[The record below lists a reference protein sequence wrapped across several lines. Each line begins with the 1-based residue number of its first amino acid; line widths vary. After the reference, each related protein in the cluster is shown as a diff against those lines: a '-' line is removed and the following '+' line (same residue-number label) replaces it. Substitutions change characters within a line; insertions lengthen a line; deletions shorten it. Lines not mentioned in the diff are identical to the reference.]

1 MSLKYC
7 LPPVLVGSSLPGDS
21 QMPLCQGS
29 AGKTR
34 LEAGCT
40 HWIVQHKGCG
50 AGAAQPASPGQFCF
64 EAWTKYVVWQTKKA
78 VRTEE
83 GFCF

>member
-1 MSLKYC
+1 M
-7 LPPVLVGSSLPGDS
+7 LVGSSLPGDS
-21 QMPLCQGS
+21 QMPPHQGS

-40 HWIVQHKGCG
+40 PWIVQHMGYG
-50 AGAAQPASPGQFCF
+50 ARAAQPASPGQFCF
-64 EAWTKYVVWQTKKA
+64 EAWTEYVVWQTEEA